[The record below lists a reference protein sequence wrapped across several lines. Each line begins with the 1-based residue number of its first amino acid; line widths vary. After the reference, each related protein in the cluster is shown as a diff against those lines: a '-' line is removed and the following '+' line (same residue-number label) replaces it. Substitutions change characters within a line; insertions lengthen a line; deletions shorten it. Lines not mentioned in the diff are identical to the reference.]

1 MQETNADLEKLM
13 MPLTDTSGVSQDLGL
28 TEKAIE
34 VAETQAV
41 IRDVLSI
48 TLGNIFAFFALL
60 FPPLIASSLE
70 LTARARGLN
79 KNPDKKSN

>member
-1 MQETNADLEKLM
+1 MQNDPSSLENLI
-13 MPLTDTSGVSQDLGL
+13 MPSDDSSRTEEEFGL

-34 VAETQAV
+34 IAETQVV
-41 IRDVLSI
+41 IRDVLSS

-70 LTARARGLN
+70 LTARARGLD
-79 KNPDKKSN
+79 PDSDQESS